1 MDLAK
6 RLAKESTE
14 LLRSGIDFR
23 SYAPSYFFT
32 KLEDLKLDLLEEA
45 AANSKLRAE
54 RLAKSAGNR
63 VVGVTSARRG
73 FSDHPAELHPDLQLG
88 HVRHFVD
95 REKSEGRRHDGVS
108 HRVAPTHPLSQ
119 KKTRATRG

>member
-1 MDLAK
+1 MNGGTRPARSSHSSLPKFHRRDAG
-6 RLAKESTE
+6 RE
-14 LLRSGIDFR
+14 LGQALGQGIHRVLRSGIDFR

-63 VVGVTSARRG
+63 VVGVISA
-73 FSDHPAELHPDLQLG
+73 
-88 HVRHFVD
+88 
-95 REKSEGRRHDGVS
+95 
-108 HRVAPTHPLSQ
+108 
-119 KKTRATRG
+119 